1 MRDGALNWR
10 MPFAMPLQTGTWK
23 INAGGTLGELVIAG
37 VDGQGN
43 VTGTLTSGFAGI
55 KSASIG
61 GTWDE
66 AAQRLIL
73 VVNTLLTG
81 AQTYTG
87 FLFKDS
93 LRMPGITGSVVF
105 TLVGSFQVF
114 SSPPGTADQFEFGW
128 YAQVGV
134 S

>member
-1 MRDGALNWR
+1 
-10 MPFAMPLQTGTWK
+10 MPLQTGTWK
-23 INAGGTLGELVIAG
+23 INAGGTVGQLAITG

-55 KSASIG
+55 KSASIAG
-61 GTWDE
+61 IWDE
-66 AAQRLIL
+66 AAQRLML
-73 VVNTLLTG
+73 VVNTLLSG

-114 SSPPGTADQFEFGW
+114 SPPATTDQFEFGW
-128 YAQVGV
+128 YAQIGV